1 MVGWIDVHWIEGLEM
16 IVVPPGETV
25 VLVVARSRR
34 VASKPLAHL
43 SSLFSHLSSLFSS
56 GRERSVVGW
65 NAADWCVALAGS
77 LRRGR

>member
-1 MVGWIDVHWIEGLEM
+1 MDGWIDVHWIEGLEM

-43 SSLFSHLSSLFSS
+43 SSLISLLSS
-56 GRERSVVGW
+56 RQVV
-65 NAADWCVALAGS
+65 
-77 LRRGR
+77 RGLSWVGMQQIGVWL

>member
-1 MVGWIDVHWIEGLEM
+1 MGVDGWMDGWIDVHWIEGLEM

-43 SSLFSHLSSLFSS
+43 SSLFSS